1 MPRDKRPIR
10 PPRPLKDQIVTFKCT
25 ETERAIMEQRAVA
38 DGLTLSA
45 WIRQTCYRKAGIL
58 S

>member
-10 PPRPLKDQIVTFKCT
+10 PVKDHVVTFKCT
-25 ETERAIMEQRAVA
+25 EAERAVMEQRAVS

-58 S
+58 Q